1 MALRTVKIAT
11 DQAAQPRTREEWKH
25 QVEET
30 LATAARAVDTSRYD
44 ELKPLFASVSTWE
57 DRQRAYQAHCSLLQ
71 LVSVVSGALSA
82 DLLISLYEVTLEVIF
97 DALDAEPNEPVLLN
111 AAGTLLYELLD
122 DGGSEALFKAAARL
136 DPDLPHVRKN
146 LKSVRTRKKRGA
158 RSPRRGESARTLGN
172 LSVRARQIAATAR
185 PTKGLRL
192 SLCMIVKDE
201 EEMLPGCLEA
211 VADAVDEIVI
221 VDTGSSDRTVEIAES
236 FGARVVD
243 FPWNGSFS
251 DARNLSLDS
260 ATGDWILYLDADEHV
275 MPGDA
280 KRLRSLLPRTW
291 REGFYLVETNYTGG
305 DDSGSA
311 VTHLAL
317 RLFRNR
323 PAYRFEGRIHE
334 QKTQAMPT
342 FLPER
347 FETTTVRIRHY
358 GYLSSRINQKDKS
371 RRNIELLEQDAREN
385 RDAFALFN
393 LGSEYLALAEADQ
406 AREHFDEAWQRVLAD
421 EHLLGEGYVP
431 LLASRVV
438 RARREA
444 QDIEAAQTAADE
456 GLRVFPDHTDLVFE
470 AALCA
475 LAVDELDTARLHAT
489 TCLSMGDAPARY
501 SATVGSGSFLALNL
515 LGEIAQ
521 RQGDL
526 GEAERVWRRSLAEHP
541 SYLAPVLPLATTM
554 FDRGATPAI
563 VEREV
568 PSERPSALL
577 LAATACYEAG
587 HAEAAADWFGRVLER
602 QPTNGAARIGLVES
616 LLSLKRYN
624 AAIEEA
630 AKEPDDSPV
639 QAQAAV
645 TQLFALAVSGNTRAL
660 GEALVGAEGSRV
672 ASEELQ
678 LYRAWHRILCGERA
692 PAALPADVA
701 VPASTALEALLRI
714 EEVDAFA
721 DLLPVYEATALDKR
735 ELRELLAQIYLR
747 RGFLDSAADEWI
759 SVAQHSPDAHAMI
772 GLSQVAL
779 AQGLTEDA
787 LVFAENA
794 TALEPDSERARRY
807 RRALEERTAAA
818 S

>member
-11 DQAAQPRTREEWKH
+11 DQAAQPRTREEWQR

-30 LATAARAVDTSRYD
+30 VSTAARALDAGSYD
-44 ELKPLFASVSTWE
+44 ELKPLYASVATWD
-57 DRQRAYQAHCSLLQ
+57 DRQRAYQAHCNLLH
-71 LVSVVSGALSA
+71 LVSQVSGELSA
-82 DLLISLYEVTLEVIF
+82 ELLISLYEVTLEIVF
-97 DALDAEPNEPVLLN
+97 DALDAEPTEPVLLN

-122 DGGSEALFKAAARL
+122 DGGSEALFRSAAKL

-146 LKSVRTRKKRGA
+146 LKAVRARKKGRA
-158 RSPRRGESARTLGN
+158 RSPRRGESARKLAA
-172 LSVRARQIAATAR
+172 LSARGRRIAATAR

-243 FPWNGSFS
+243 FPWNGSFA
-251 DARNLSLDS
+251 DARNVSLDT
-260 ATGDWILYLDADEHV
+260 ATGDWILYLDADEHIV
-275 MPGDA
+275 PGDA
-280 KRLRSLLPRTW
+280 NRLRSLTSRTW

-323 PAYRFEGRIHE
+323 PEYRFEGRIHE

-444 QDIEAAQTAADE
+444 QDIEAARTAADE

-475 LAVDELDTARLHAT
+475 LAIDDLDAARLHAT
-489 TCLSMGDAPARY
+489 TCLDMGDAPARY

-521 RQGDL
+521 RQGNP
-526 GEAERVWRRSLAEHP
+526 EAAEEVWRRSLAEHP
-541 SYLAPVLPLATTM
+541 NYLAPVLPLATTM
-554 FDRGATPAI
+554 FDRGATPAE
-563 VEREV
+563 VEREI
-568 PSERPSALL
+568 PLERPSAVL
-577 LAATACYEAG
+577 LAATACYEAR
-587 HAEAAADWFGRVLER
+587 HAEAAVEWFCRVLER
-602 QPTNGAARIGLVES
+602 QPANGAARIGLVES
-616 LLSLKRYN
+616 LLSLRRYDD
-624 AAIEEA
+624 AIEEA

-639 QAQAAV
+639 RAQAAV

-660 GEALVGAEGSRV
+660 GDALIGTEGSRV
-672 ASEELQ
+672 AADELQ
-678 LYRAWHRILCGERA
+678 LYRAWHRILSGEGP

-701 VPASTALEALLRI
+701 APASTALEALLRI

-721 DLLPVYEATALDKR
+721 ALLPVYEATALDER
-735 ELRELLAQIYLR
+735 ERRELLAQIYLR
-747 RGFLDSAADEWI
+747 RGFLDSAAEEWI
-759 SVAQHSPDAHAMI
+759 SVAQQTPDAHAMI

-794 TALEPDSERARRY
+794 TALEPASERARKY
-807 RRALEERTAAA
+807 RRALEERAATV